1 MKAQLDGLE
10 VVSKLDTTSSYPT
23 SMSMFDSSSGAA
35 LYKRQTKK
43 KMDRRGRF
51 RTQPVTFT
59 EIKEVDEEMTEE
71 NLTKPESEDQRCQNI
86 IEKRKSSQIYRSHSC
101 RKPEALTRYVP
112 PGEELSWLRFQC
124 FRRRL
129 SRGQGSQET
138 LLTPDDES
146 ESLDIVDENLNNVT
160 ISLKCQKG
168 FTVRPVPSI

>member
-1 MKAQLDGLE
+1 MSTELLNHISDATSVNKMKAQLDGLE

-101 RKPEALTRYVP
+101 RKPEALTRYMFLL
-112 PGEELSWLRFQC
+112 EKNCLDLSFNVSDGGCREVRA
-124 FRRRL
+124 RRRPFSL
-129 SRGQGSQET
+129 LMTRVSLWT
-138 LLTPDDES
+138 LLMK
-146 ESLDIVDENLNNVT
+146 I
-160 ISLKCQKG
+160 
-168 FTVRPVPSI
+168 

>member
-1 MKAQLDGLE
+1 MSTELLNHISDTTSVNKMKAQLDGLD
-10 VVSKLDTTSSYPT
+10 VVSRLDTTSTFPT
-23 SMSMFDSSSGAA
+23 SMSMLDSSSAA

-71 NLTKPESEDQRCQNI
+71 NLTKPETEDQRSQNI

-101 RKPEALTRYVP
+101 RKPEAMT
-112 PGEELSWLRFQC
+112 
-124 FRRRL
+124 RRRL

-146 ESLDIVDENLNNVT
+146 ESLDIVDENLNNLT

-168 FTVRPVPSI
+168 FSVRPVPSI

>member
-1 MKAQLDGLE
+1 MSSELLNNISDTTSINKMKAQLDGLD
-10 VVSKLDTTSSYPT
+10 VVNKMDTAYPS
-23 SMSMFDSSSGAA
+23 SMSILDSSGAM
-35 LYKRQTKK
+35 YKRQTKK

-112 PGEELSWLRFQC
+112 PGEELS
-124 FRRRL
+124 
-129 SRGQGSQET
+129 
-138 LLTPDDES
+138 
-146 ESLDIVDENLNNVT
+146 
-160 ISLKCQKG
+160 
-168 FTVRPVPSI
+168 